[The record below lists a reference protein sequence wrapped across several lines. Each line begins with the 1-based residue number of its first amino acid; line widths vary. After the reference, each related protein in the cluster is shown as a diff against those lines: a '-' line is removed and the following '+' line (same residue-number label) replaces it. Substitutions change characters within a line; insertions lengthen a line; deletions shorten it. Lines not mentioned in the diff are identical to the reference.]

1 MIDALTGAFH
11 DGFGYLAISYC
22 LAAIGL
28 NVQFGY
34 AGLLNF
40 GQAAFLSIGGY
51 MMGAAIATGGWPTLL
66 AMLLAIAC
74 SVILALILGVP
85 TLRLRADYLA
95 IVTIAVAEV
104 LRLTFGTSFR
114 KYFHGKDGVT
124 GFTDGFRS
132 LNPFDYEGTV
142 LTFSANDLWIL
153 IVGWIVVA
161 LTLVLVW
168 LLMRSPWGR
177 LLRAIRED
185 EVAVRS
191 LGKNAYSYKMQ
202 ALILGGVIGCLGGFI
217 GALGQA
223 SVQADLFNLDFAFIA
238 FTMLI
243 LGGAGRVLSPVVGAV
258 LFWAALSFIGSILAD
273 LSAQPGISKFM
284 DANQASNVRL
294 MLVGL
299 TLMLLMIFR
308 PQGIFGDRK
317 EIALDAR

>member
-1 MIDALTGAFH
+1 M
-11 DGFGYLAISYC
+11 
-22 LAAIGL
+22 
-28 NVQFGY
+28 
-34 AGLLNF
+34 
-40 GQAAFLSIGGY
+40 
-51 MMGAAIATGGWPTLL
+51 
-66 AMLLAIAC
+66 
-74 SVILALILGVP
+74 
-85 TLRLRADYLA
+85 
-95 IVTIAVAEV
+95 TIAVAEV

-161 LTLVLVW
+161 ITLVLVW

-202 ALILGGVIGCLGGFI
+202 ALILGGVIGCFGGFI

>member
-1 MIDALTGAFH
+1 MFDALNGAFH
-11 DGFGYLAISYC
+11 DGFGYLAISFV

-51 MMGAAIATGGWPTLL
+51 IMGAAIATGSWPTLA
-66 AMLLAIAC
+66 AMALAILFA
-74 SVILALILGVP
+74 VILAVILGVP

-124 GFTDGFRS
+124 GFTDGFRG
-132 LNPFDYEGTV
+132 LNPFSYEGTV
-142 LTFSANDLWIL
+142 LTFSANDMWVLV
-153 IVGWIVVA
+153 VGWIVVA

-168 LLMRSPWGR
+168 ALMRSPWGR

-185 EVAVRS
+185 EDAVRS
-191 LGKNAYSYKMQ
+191 LGKNVYSYKMQ

-217 GALGQA
+217 GAMGQA

-258 LFWAALSFIGSILAD
+258 LFWAMLSFLGSILTD
-273 LSAQPGISKFM
+273 LSGQPGISSIM

-294 MLVGL
+294 MFVGL